1 MNDDFRRSLYVI
13 AGASTWL
20 LTQSLVW
27 AIVGVAL
34 TWLVFCGIERGW
46 WVRLGAGLRPRLAEL
61 LNRFTALWERS
72 KPAAAPVLYDLVIG
86 FDPETRRPDRENLR
100 DLGHIGIYGQTRFGK
115 TTEIHSLVYSLLRTG
130 HAPADLRLTIVDPKR
145 TDYAFMGALPHLLCP
160 IARDADEMV
169 RVVDVLIREMNR
181 RMELFDRYARKH
193 LCNDLDRYMALSG
206 ERLPWIVAV
215 FDELADVVAPGS
227 EIEAKLI
234 SLSKLC
240 LGYGIQLVC
249 GTQRPSAKVMNGELK
264 SQFAT
269 LMSTY
274 MANNREYGTVLMAP
288 KEMYEQMP
296 RVRGRFMVYSTK
308 GWRFMQGNKIPDDKL
323 VGLVLKL
330 SGANRSRSWTHA
342 PAVEPVNPKPPAPSW
357 DGLTDHERVRMLRD
371 YAAELKRTPTLTE
384 IENRF
389 QASRPIAVKVRRLAF
404 AKAKK

>member
-13 AGASTWL
+13 FGASTWL
-20 LTQSLVW
+20 LTQSLFW
-27 AIVGVAL
+27 AAIAVGL
-34 TWLVFCGIERGW
+34 TWLVLRGAERGW
-46 WVRLGAGLRPRLAEL
+46 WSGLGIALRPRLVNLLGKLGEL
-61 LNRFTALWERS
+61 WHRS

-100 DLGHIGIYGQTRFGK
+100 DMGHTGIYGQTRFGK
-115 TTEIHSLVYSLLRTG
+115 TTEIHSLVYDLLRTG
-130 HAPADLRLTIVDPKR
+130 HTPADLRLTIVDPKR

-160 IARDADEMV
+160 IARDAEEMA
-169 RVVDVLIREMNR
+169 RVVDILTQEMNR
-181 RMELFDRYARKH
+181 RMALFDRYARKH

-206 ERLPWIVAV
+206 ERLPWIVAI

-249 GTQRPSAKVMNGELK
+249 GTQRPSVKVMNGELK

-296 RVRGRFMVYSTK
+296 RTRGRFMVYSTK

-323 VGLVLKL
+323 VGLVLRL
-330 SGANRSRSWTHA
+330 SGADRSRSWTHA
-342 PAVEPVNPKPPAPSW
+342 PTVEPVSPQPAAPSW
-357 DGLTDHERVRMLRD
+357 DGLTDQERVRMLRD
-371 YAAELKRTPTLTE
+371 YATELQRTPTLTE
-384 IENRF
+384 IKNRF
-389 QASRPIAVKVRRLAF
+389 QTSQPIAVKIRRLALT
-404 AKAKK
+404 KARK

>member
-13 AGASTWL
+13 FGASTWL
-20 LTQSLVW
+20 LTQSLFW
-27 AIVGVAL
+27 AGVAVVV
-34 TWLVFCGIERGW
+34 TWLVMRGVEQGW
-46 WVRLGAGLRPRLAEL
+46 WARLGTGLRPRLVEL
-61 LNRFTALWERS
+61 LSRFAVLWERS

-115 TTEIHSLVYSLLRTG
+115 TTEIHSLVYDLLRTG
-130 HAPADLRLTIVDPKR
+130 HTPADLRLTIVDPKR

-160 IARDADEMV
+160 IARDANEMV
-169 RVVDVLIREMNR
+169 QVVDVLTREMNR

-206 ERLPWIVAV
+206 ERLPWVVAI

-227 EIEAKLI
+227 EIEARLI

-323 VGLVLKL
+323 VGLVLRL
-330 SGANRSRSWTHA
+330 SGAGRSRSWTHA
-342 PAVEPVNPKPPAPSW
+342 PTVEPVNPKLPTPFW

-371 YAAELKRTPTLTE
+371 YATELERTPTLTE

-389 QASRPIAVKVRRLAF
+389 QTSRPIAVKVRRLAF